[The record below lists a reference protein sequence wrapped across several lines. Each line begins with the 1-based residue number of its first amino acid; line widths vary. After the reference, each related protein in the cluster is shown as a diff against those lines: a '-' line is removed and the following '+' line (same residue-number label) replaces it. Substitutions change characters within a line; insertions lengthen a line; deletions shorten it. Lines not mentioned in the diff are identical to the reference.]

1 VYCSPQ
7 RPAELFLRCT
17 FTDFKL
23 PLISPNISCSQR
35 PRQPFR
41 RSIQVWLLRLG
52 PSGYGAALPDA
63 IFMIPC
69 RRFPRHVCAYL
80 IKIFGALSNNTA
92 NFGTSA
98 LAPFMWMTVHGTS
111 ADSSHPKSFLPLSK
125 RLQNPTKRWHNTTR
139 RRILQDVSLTLP
151 VVQHSNLIFPEM
163 TSLNYTRSETRL

>member
-7 RPAELFLRCT
+7 RPSELLLRCT

-23 PLISPNISCSQR
+23 PLVSPNISCSQR

-41 RSIQVWLLRLG
+41 RSIQFRLLRLG

-69 RRFPRHVCAYL
+69 RRLPRHVGAYL

-92 NFGTSA
+92 SSRTFNVDGSA
-98 LAPFMWMTVHGTS
+98 WNVRRFESPQIIPSTLKMA
-111 ADSSHPKSFLPLSK
+111 AD
-125 RLQNPTKRWHNTTR
+125 PTKRWH
-139 RRILQDVSLTLP
+139 
-151 VVQHSNLIFPEM
+151 
-163 TSLNYTRSETRL
+163 TSTISHGVASRKT